1 MLNLFKRPPHLGM
14 PTPASP
20 AEPSF
25 FKFDDDI
32 LQEKARVSAVG
43 YNGAHPFPHAVIDNF
58 LPVDVA
64 ERIHASYPGVEDPVW
79 FDWKAGDTVNQ
90 PKKLGVRHA
99 SRMEGAPP
107 LIHNMCYAF
116 NSYTFLHFL
125 ETLTGLKDLIS
136 DPTLEGGGMHQILP
150 GGKLRVH
157 ADFNMIGSFGLY
169 RKLNAILYLNK
180 DWDESWG
187 GDLQLW
193 DKRATQCEARVMPHF
208 NRLVVFS
215 TLSSSYHG
223 HPEPLACPE
232 GRTRKSLAF
241 FYYSKHAEEG
251 DLTPR
256 STQWQAQGEMNPV

>member
-1 MLNLFKRPPHLGM
+1 MLNLFKRAAPPA
-14 PTPASP
+14 PPPAPALVGSP
-20 AEPSF
+20 F
-25 FKFDDDI
+25 FKFEDEF
-32 LQEKARVSAVG
+32 LQEKARAYAPG
-43 YNGAHPFPHAVIDNF
+43 YNGAHPFPHVVIDDF
-58 LPVDVA
+58 LPRDVA
-64 ERIHASYPGVEDPVW
+64 ERVHAAYPGVDDPVW

-116 NSYTFLHFL
+116 NGYTFLHFL

-136 DPTLEGGGMHQILP
+136 DPCLNGGGMHQILP

-157 ADFNMIGSFGLY
+157 ADFNMIEPFGLY

-193 DKRATQCEARVMPHF
+193 NRDATKCEARVMPHF
-208 NRLVVFS
+208 NRLAVFS
-215 TLSSSYHG
+215 TLSTSHHG

-241 FYYSKHAEEG
+241 FYYSKHPEEG
-251 DLTPR
+251 DATPR
-256 STQWQAQGEMNPV
+256 TVKWQAQGETTPV